1 MSDDKAP
8 SPPTNTTTQPNNTN
22 NNASN
27 SSSNKNDSSLPSRIH
42 SSASS
47 LAKNAFF
54 TPSAPT
60 DIANTFSNAAGSTK
74 APAPA
79 SVPGSSSGSTAQS
92 YYTDTSNAPSSVRDV
107 SGDNNTTGVDSFRS
121 SASAA
126 DYAEESTAFQ
136 HAYDYGGDHFLEAG
150 TGPFTAVE
158 EDTGIGKGKGKGKQP
173 DSTFDHVWQTTTTN
187 VAPAPPDAIPQTRNQ
202 DHADGADVLTLL
214 SSPSFNPDHPDPS
227 QSDTTLLPT
236 DLSNEHSH
244 PPPNTTLTPTE
255 IQILDT
261 FRRHDPSPTTPPG
274 LPHQSAQGGVGRG
287 GERGVGGEHKITPT
301 SLIPD
306 IDTFLDTI
314 PAQQQ
319 NDTAALRDAVL
330 TGLPGAGDWVG
341 VEERYQDEVWGFLKP
356 ALEEAAREMEESKH
370 QEEQGQTGPR
380 EDGPAVA
387 RLKMILRHMGA

>member
-1 MSDDKAP
+1 MG
-8 SPPTNTTTQPNNTN
+8 
-22 NNASN
+22 
-27 SSSNKNDSSLPSRIH
+27 
-42 SSASS
+42 
-47 LAKNAFF
+47 
-54 TPSAPT
+54 
-60 DIANTFSNAAGSTK
+60 AG
-74 APAPA
+74 
-79 SVPGSSSGSTAQS
+79 
-92 YYTDTSNAPSSVRDV
+92 
-107 SGDNNTTGVDSFRS
+107 
-121 SASAA
+121 AA
-126 DYAEESTAFQ
+126 DYAEESAFQ

-158 EDTGIGKGKGKGKQP
+158 EDIGIGIGKGKGKGKQP
-173 DSTFDHVWQTTTTN
+173 EQQPEQSTFDHVWQTTTTN
-187 VAPAPPDAIPQTRNQ
+187 TLPAIPPASQTRNQ
-202 DHADGADVLTLL
+202 DHADGADVLSLL

-236 DLSNEHSH
+236 DLSTEHSH
-244 PPPNTTLTPTE
+244 LPSSSTQLTPTE

-261 FRRHDPSPTTPPG
+261 FRRHDPSPHI
-274 LPHQSAQGGVGRG
+274 LPNQHTQGGGKG
-287 GERGVGGEHKITPT
+287 GGGHKITST

-356 ALEEAAREMEESKH
+356 ALEEAAREMEESKD
-370 QEEQGQTGPR
+370 QDGDGAGPR

-387 RLKMILRHMGA
+387 RLKMILKHMGA